1 MKVDL
6 PLKIEIPQTPGEFKT
21 GLMFRES
28 LDTDSGMLFV
38 FDRVAQQSFHMSH
51 TTIPLDIAFIDEEGC
66 IESIKELTPLRREPV
81 YSNAP
86 VLYALE
92 VNRGWFAENEVKVGD
107 QIINEGNCE
116 CEGCGQDPCVEC
128 GENCHQVNENIDTSN
143 WRDGFRPTEYEFTDI
158 ITPGPLESPKN
169 TIKWVDLGEATNLPR
184 KTGNILTIYLGWR
197 GKSYS
202 IQMFFPSVKVPSRRE
217 VQDQLQKIYPGAK
230 LWSYQVSEYDQ
241 GEPLVQAGGR

>member
-6 PLKIEIPQTPGEFKT
+6 PLKIEIPQTPGEFRT

-92 VNRGWFAENEVKVGD
+92 VNRGWFVENEVKVGD
-107 QIINEGNCE
+107 QIIKDEI
-116 CEGCGQDPCVEC
+116 
-128 GENCHQVNENIDTSN
+128 NENIDTSN
-143 WRDGFRPTEYEFTDI
+143 WKDDFKPTEYEFTDI
-158 ITPGPLESPKN
+158 ITPEPLQSPKN
-169 TIKWVDLGEATNLPR
+169 QIQWVDLGEATNLPR
-184 KTGNILTIYLGWR
+184 KTGNILTVYLGWR

-202 IQMFFPSVKVPSRRE
+202 IQMFFPTVKVPSRRE
-217 VQDQLQKIYPGAK
+217 VQDQLQKVYPGAK

>member
-6 PLKIEIPQTPGEFKT
+6 PLRIEIPQTPGEFKT

-66 IESIKELTPLRREPV
+66 IESIKELKPLRREPV

-107 QIINEGNCE
+107 QIIKDEI
-116 CEGCGQDPCVEC
+116 
-128 GENCHQVNENIDTSN
+128 NENIDTSN
-143 WRDGFRPTEYEFTDI
+143 WKDDFKPTEYEFTDI
-158 ITPGPLESPKN
+158 ITPEPLQSPKN
-169 TIKWVDLGEATNLPR
+169 HIQWVDLGEATNLPR
-184 KTGNILTIYLGWR
+184 KTGNILTVYLGWR

-202 IQMFFPSVKVPSRRE
+202 IQMFFPSIKVPSRRE
-217 VQDQLQKIYPGAK
+217 VQDQLQKVYPGAK

>member
-6 PLKIEIPQTPGEFKT
+6 PLRIEIPQTPGEFKT

-92 VNRGWFAENEVKVGD
+92 VNRGWFVENEVKVGD
-107 QIINEGNCE
+107 KIIDFE
-116 CEGCGQDPCVEC
+116 
-128 GENCHQVNENIDTSN
+128 VNENIDTSN
-143 WRDGFRPTEYEFTDI
+143 WKDDFKPTEYEFADI
-158 ITPGPLESPKN
+158 ITPEPLQSPKN
-169 TIKWVDLGEATNLPR
+169 QIEWVDLGEATNLPR
-184 KTGNILTIYLGWR
+184 KTGNILTVYLGWR

-202 IQMFFPSVKVPSRRE
+202 IQMFFPTVKVPSRRE
-217 VQDQLQKIYPGAK
+217 VQDQLQKVYPGAK

>member
-6 PLKIEIPQTPGEFKT
+6 PLRIEIPQTPGEFKT

-51 TTIPLDIAFIDEEGC
+51 TTIPLDIAFIEEEGC

-107 QIINEGNCE
+107 QIIKDEI
-116 CEGCGQDPCVEC
+116 
-128 GENCHQVNENIDTSN
+128 NENIDTSN
-143 WRDGFRPTEYEFTDI
+143 WRDDFKPTEYEFTDI
-158 ITPGPLESPKN
+158 ITPEPLESPKN
-169 TIKWVDLGEATNLPR
+169 QIQWVDLGEATNLPR
-184 KTGNILTIYLGWR
+184 KTGNILTVYLGWR

-202 IQMFFPSVKVPSRRE
+202 IQMFFPTVKVPSRRE
-217 VQDQLQKIYPGAK
+217 VQDQLQKVYPGAK

>member
-107 QIINEGNCE
+107 QIIKDEI
-116 CEGCGQDPCVEC
+116 
-128 GENCHQVNENIDTSN
+128 NENIDTSN
-143 WRDGFRPTEYEFTDI
+143 WRDDFKPTEYEFTDI
-158 ITPGPLESPKN
+158 ITPEPLQSPKN
-169 TIKWVDLGEATNLPR
+169 QIQWVDLGEATNLPR
-184 KTGNILTIYLGWR
+184 KTGNILTVYLGWR

-202 IQMFFPSVKVPSRRE
+202 IQMFFPSIKVPSRRE
-217 VQDQLQKIYPGAK
+217 VQDQLQKVYPGAK

>member
-6 PLKIEIPQTPGEFKT
+6 PLKIEIPQTPGEFRT

-92 VNRGWFAENEVKVGD
+92 VNRGWFKENEVKVGD
-107 QIINEGNCE
+107 KIIDFE
-116 CEGCGQDPCVEC
+116 
-128 GENCHQVNENIDTSN
+128 VNENIDTSN
-143 WRDGFRPTEYEFTDI
+143 WKDEFKPTEYEFTDI
-158 ITPGPLESPKN
+158 ITPEPLQSPKN
-169 TIKWVDLGEATNLPR
+169 HIKWVDLGEATNLPR
-184 KTGNILTIYLGWR
+184 KTGNILTVYLGWR

-202 IQMFFPSVKVPSRRE
+202 IQMFFPSIKVPSRRE
-217 VQDQLQKIYPGAK
+217 VQDQLQKVYPGAK

>member
-6 PLKIEIPQTPGEFKT
+6 PLKIAIPQTPGEFIR
-21 GLMFRES
+21 GLRFRES
-28 LDTDSGMLFV
+28 LSTDSGMLFI

-66 IESIKELTPLRREPV
+66 IESIKELTPLRRTPV
-81 YSNAP
+81 YSNTP

-92 VNRGWFAENEVKVGD
+92 VNRGWFSENEVKVGD
-107 QIINEGNCE
+107 QIIKDEINEK
-116 CEGCGQDPCVEC
+116 
-128 GENCHQVNENIDTSN
+128 IDTSN
-143 WRDGFRPTEYEFTDI
+143 WKDDFKPTEYEFTDV
-158 ITPGPLESPKN
+158 ITPEPLQSPKN
-169 TIKWVDLGEATNLPR
+169 QIEWVDLGEATNLPR
-184 KTGNILTIYLGWR
+184 KTGNILTVYLGWR

-202 IQMFFPSVKVPSRRE
+202 IQMFFPSIKVPSRRE
-217 VQDQLQKIYPGAK
+217 VQDQLQKVYPGAK

>member
-28 LDTDSGMLFV
+28 LDMDSGMLFI

-66 IESIKELTPLRREPV
+66 IESIKELKPLRREPV

-107 QIINEGNCE
+107 QIIKDEI
-116 CEGCGQDPCVEC
+116 
-128 GENCHQVNENIDTSN
+128 NENIDTSN
-143 WRDGFRPTEYEFTDI
+143 WRDDFKPTEYEFTDI

-197 GKSYS
+197 GKTYS
-202 IQMFFPSVKVPSRRE
+202 IQMFFPTVKVPSRRE

>member
-6 PLKIEIPQTPGEFKT
+6 PLRIEIPQTPGEFKT

-92 VNRGWFAENEVKVGD
+92 VNRGWFVENEVKVGD
-107 QIINEGNCE
+107 QIIKDEI
-116 CEGCGQDPCVEC
+116 
-128 GENCHQVNENIDTSN
+128 NENIDTSN
-143 WRDGFRPTEYEFTDI
+143 WRDDFKPTEYEFTDI
-158 ITPGPLESPKN
+158 ITPEPLQSPKN
-169 TIKWVDLGEATNLPR
+169 HIKWVDLGEATNLPR

-197 GKSYS
+197 GKTYS
-202 IQMFFPSVKVPSRRE
+202 IQMFFPTVKVPSRRE

>member
-28 LDTDSGMLFV
+28 LDMDSGMLFV

-107 QIINEGNCE
+107 QIIKDEI
-116 CEGCGQDPCVEC
+116 
-128 GENCHQVNENIDTSN
+128 NENIDTSN
-143 WRDGFRPTEYEFTDI
+143 WRDDFKPTEYEFTDI
-158 ITPGPLESPKN
+158 ITPEPLQSPKN
-169 TIKWVDLGEATNLPR
+169 HIKWVDLGEATNLPR

>member
-92 VNRGWFAENEVKVGD
+92 VNRGWFVENEVKVGD
-107 QIINEGNCE
+107 QIIKDEI
-116 CEGCGQDPCVEC
+116 
-128 GENCHQVNENIDTSN
+128 NENIDTSN
-143 WRDGFRPTEYEFTDI
+143 WRDDFKPTEYEFTDI
-158 ITPGPLESPKN
+158 ITPEPLQSPKN
-169 TIKWVDLGEATNLPR
+169 HIKWVDLGEATNLPR

-197 GKSYS
+197 GKTYS
-202 IQMFFPSVKVPSRRE
+202 IQMFFPTVKVPSRRE

>member
-92 VNRGWFAENEVKVGD
+92 VNRGWFVENEVKVGD
-107 QIINEGNCE
+107 KIIDFE
-116 CEGCGQDPCVEC
+116 
-128 GENCHQVNENIDTSN
+128 VNENIDTSN
-143 WRDGFRPTEYEFTDI
+143 WRDDFKPTEYEFTDI
-158 ITPGPLESPKN
+158 ITPEPLQSPKN
-169 TIKWVDLGEATNLPR
+169 HVKWVDLGEATNLPR

>member
-107 QIINEGNCE
+107 QIIKDEI
-116 CEGCGQDPCVEC
+116 
-128 GENCHQVNENIDTSN
+128 NENIDTSN
-143 WRDGFRPTEYEFTDI
+143 WKDDFKPTEYEFTDI
-158 ITPGPLESPKN
+158 ITPEPLQSPKN
-169 TIKWVDLGEATNLPR
+169 HIKWVDLGEATNLPR
-184 KTGNILTIYLGWR
+184 KTGNILTVYLGWR
-197 GKSYS
+197 GKTYS
-202 IQMFFPSVKVPSRRE
+202 IQMFFPTVKVPSRRE
-217 VQDQLQKIYPGAK
+217 VQDQLQKVYPGAK

>member
-6 PLKIEIPQTPGEFKT
+6 PLRIEIPQTPGEFKT

-51 TTIPLDIAFIDEEGC
+51 TTIPLDIAFINEEGY

-92 VNRGWFAENEVKVGD
+92 VNQGWFAENEVKVGD
-107 QIINEGNCE
+107 QIIKDEI
-116 CEGCGQDPCVEC
+116 
-128 GENCHQVNENIDTSN
+128 NENIDTSN
-143 WRDGFRPTEYEFTDI
+143 WRDDFKPTEYEFTDI
-158 ITPGPLESPKN
+158 ITPEPLQSPKN
-169 TIKWVDLGEATNLPR
+169 QIQWVDLGEATNLPR
-184 KTGNILTIYLGWR
+184 KTGNILTVYLGWR

-202 IQMFFPSVKVPSRRE
+202 IQMFFPTVKVPSRRE

>member
-28 LDTDSGMLFV
+28 LDMDSGMLFV

-81 YSNAP
+81 YSNAQ

-107 QIINEGNCE
+107 QIIKDEI
-116 CEGCGQDPCVEC
+116 
-128 GENCHQVNENIDTSN
+128 NENIDTSN
-143 WRDGFRPTEYEFTDI
+143 WRDDFKPTEYEFTDI
-158 ITPGPLESPKN
+158 ITPEPLQSPKN
-169 TIKWVDLGEATNLPR
+169 HIKWVDLGEATNLPR

>member
-6 PLKIEIPQTPGEFKT
+6 PLKIEIPQTPGEFRT

-51 TTIPLDIAFIDEEGC
+51 TTIPLDIAFIDEEVC
-66 IESIKELTPLRREPV
+66 IESIKELAPLRREPV

-107 QIINEGNCE
+107 QIIKDEI
-116 CEGCGQDPCVEC
+116 
-128 GENCHQVNENIDTSN
+128 NENIDTSN
-143 WRDGFRPTEYEFTDI
+143 WRDDFKPTEYEFTDI
-158 ITPGPLESPKN
+158 ITPEPLQSPKN
-169 TIKWVDLGEATNLPR
+169 HIKWVDLGEATNLPR

-202 IQMFFPSVKVPSRRE
+202 IQMFFPTVKVPSRRE

>member
-28 LDTDSGMLFV
+28 LDMDSGMLFV

-92 VNRGWFAENEVKVGD
+92 VNRGWFTENEVKVGD
-107 QIINEGNCE
+107 QIIKDEI
-116 CEGCGQDPCVEC
+116 
-128 GENCHQVNENIDTSN
+128 NENIDTSN
-143 WRDGFRPTEYEFTDI
+143 WRDDFKPTEYEFTDI
-158 ITPGPLESPKN
+158 ITPEPLQSPKN
-169 TIKWVDLGEATNLPR
+169 HIKWVDLGEATNLPR

-197 GKSYS
+197 GKTYS
-202 IQMFFPSVKVPSRRE
+202 IQMFFPTVKVPSRRE
-217 VQDQLQKIYPGAK
+217 VQDQLQKVYPGAK

>member
-6 PLKIEIPQTPGEFKT
+6 PLRIEIPQTPGEFKT

-107 QIINEGNCE
+107 QIIKDEI
-116 CEGCGQDPCVEC
+116 
-128 GENCHQVNENIDTSN
+128 NENIDTSN
-143 WRDGFRPTEYEFTDI
+143 WKDDFKPTEYEFTDV
-158 ITPGPLESPKN
+158 ITPEPLQSPKN
-169 TIKWVDLGEATNLPR
+169 QIQWVDLGEATNLPR
-184 KTGNILTIYLGWR
+184 KTGNILTVYLGWR

-202 IQMFFPSVKVPSRRE
+202 IQMFFPTVKVPSRRE
-217 VQDQLQKIYPGAK
+217 VQDQLQKVYPGAK

>member
-81 YSNAP
+81 YSDAP

-107 QIINEGNCE
+107 QIIKDEI
-116 CEGCGQDPCVEC
+116 
-128 GENCHQVNENIDTSN
+128 NENIDTSN
-143 WRDGFRPTEYEFTDI
+143 WKDDFKPTEYEFADI
-158 ITPGPLESPKN
+158 ITPEPLQSPKN
-169 TIKWVDLGEATNLPR
+169 QIEWVDLGEATNLPR
-184 KTGNILTIYLGWR
+184 KTGNILTVYLGWR

-202 IQMFFPSVKVPSRRE
+202 IQMFFPSIKVPSRRE
-217 VQDQLQKIYPGAK
+217 VQDQLQKVYPGAK

>member
-6 PLKIEIPQTPGEFKT
+6 PLRIEIPQTPGEFKT

-92 VNRGWFAENEVKVGD
+92 VNRGWFVENEVKVGD
-107 QIINEGNCE
+107 KIIDFE
-116 CEGCGQDPCVEC
+116 
-128 GENCHQVNENIDTSN
+128 VNENIDTSN
-143 WRDGFRPTEYEFTDI
+143 WRDDFKPTEYEFTDI
-158 ITPGPLESPKN
+158 ITPEPLQSPKN
-169 TIKWVDLGEATNLPR
+169 HIKWVDLGEATNLPR
-184 KTGNILTIYLGWR
+184 KTGNILTVYLGWR

-202 IQMFFPSVKVPSRRE
+202 IQMFFPSIKVPSRRE
-217 VQDQLQKIYPGAK
+217 VQDQLQKVYPGAK

>member
-51 TTIPLDIAFIDEEGC
+51 TTIPLDIAFINEEGY

-107 QIINEGNCE
+107 QIIKDEI
-116 CEGCGQDPCVEC
+116 
-128 GENCHQVNENIDTSN
+128 NENIDTSN
-143 WRDGFRPTEYEFTDI
+143 WRDDFKPTEYEFTDI
-158 ITPGPLESPKN
+158 ITPEPLQSPKN
-169 TIKWVDLGEATNLPR
+169 HVKWVDLGEATNLPR

-217 VQDQLQKIYPGAK
+217 VQDQLQKVYPGAK

>member
-51 TTIPLDIAFIDEEGC
+51 TTIPLDIAFINEEGY

-92 VNRGWFAENEVKVGD
+92 VNRGWFVENEVKVGD
-107 QIINEGNCE
+107 QIIKDEI
-116 CEGCGQDPCVEC
+116 
-128 GENCHQVNENIDTSN
+128 NENIDTSN
-143 WRDGFRPTEYEFTDI
+143 WRDDFKPTEYEFTDI
-158 ITPGPLESPKN
+158 ITPEPLQSPKN
-169 TIKWVDLGEATNLPR
+169 HIKWGDLGEATNLPR

-197 GKSYS
+197 GKTYS
-202 IQMFFPSVKVPSRRE
+202 IQMFFPTVKVPSRRE

>member
-28 LDTDSGMLFV
+28 LDMDSGMLFV

-66 IESIKELTPLRREPV
+66 IESIKELTPLRRTPV
-81 YSNAP
+81 YSNAQ

-107 QIINEGNCE
+107 QIIKDEI
-116 CEGCGQDPCVEC
+116 
-128 GENCHQVNENIDTSN
+128 NENIDTSN
-143 WRDGFRPTEYEFTDI
+143 WRDDFKPTEYEFTDI
-158 ITPGPLESPKN
+158 ITPEPLQSPKN
-169 TIKWVDLGEATNLPR
+169 HIKWVDLGEATNLPR

-197 GKSYS
+197 GKTYS
-202 IQMFFPSVKVPSRRE
+202 IQMFFPTVKVPSRRE

>member
-107 QIINEGNCE
+107 QIIKDEI
-116 CEGCGQDPCVEC
+116 
-128 GENCHQVNENIDTSN
+128 NENIDTSN
-143 WRDGFRPTEYEFTDI
+143 WKDDFNPTEYEFTDI
-158 ITPGPLESPKN
+158 ITPDPLQSPKN

-184 KTGNILTIYLGWR
+184 KTGNILTVYLGWR

-202 IQMFFPSVKVPSRRE
+202 IQMFFPTVKVPSRRE
-217 VQDQLQKIYPGAK
+217 VQDQLQKVYPGAK
-230 LWSYQVSEYDQ
+230 LWSYQVSEYDK

>member
-66 IESIKELTPLRREPV
+66 IESIKELTPLRRTPV
-81 YSNAP
+81 YSNTP

-92 VNRGWFAENEVKVGD
+92 VNRGWFSENEVKVGD
-107 QIINEGNCE
+107 QIIKDEINEK
-116 CEGCGQDPCVEC
+116 
-128 GENCHQVNENIDTSN
+128 IDTSN
-143 WRDGFRPTEYEFTDI
+143 WKDDFKPTEYEFTDV
-158 ITPGPLESPKN
+158 ITPEPLQSPKN
-169 TIKWVDLGEATNLPR
+169 QIEWVDLGEATNLPR
-184 KTGNILTIYLGWR
+184 KTGNILTVYLGWR

-202 IQMFFPSVKVPSRRE
+202 IQMFFPSIKVPSRRE
-217 VQDQLQKIYPGAK
+217 VQDQLQKVYPGAK

>member
-107 QIINEGNCE
+107 QIIKDEI
-116 CEGCGQDPCVEC
+116 
-128 GENCHQVNENIDTSN
+128 NENIDTSN
-143 WRDGFRPTEYEFTDI
+143 WKDDFNPTEYEFTDI
-158 ITPGPLESPKN
+158 ITPDPLQSPKN

-184 KTGNILTIYLGWR
+184 KTGNILTVYLGWR

-202 IQMFFPSVKVPSRRE
+202 IQMFFPSTKVPSRRE

-230 LWSYQVSEYDQ
+230 LWSYQVSDYDQ

>member
-92 VNRGWFAENEVKVGD
+92 VNQGWFAENEVKVGE
-107 QIINEGNCE
+107 QIIKDEI
-116 CEGCGQDPCVEC
+116 
-128 GENCHQVNENIDTSN
+128 NENIDTSN
-143 WRDGFRPTEYEFTDI
+143 WRDDFKPTEYEFTDI
-158 ITPGPLESPKN
+158 ITPEPLQSPKN
-169 TIKWVDLGEATNLPR
+169 HIKWVDLGEATNLPR

-197 GKSYS
+197 GKTYS
-202 IQMFFPSVKVPSRRE
+202 IQMFFPTVKVPSRRE

>member
-107 QIINEGNCE
+107 QIIKDEINET
-116 CEGCGQDPCVEC
+116 
-128 GENCHQVNENIDTSN
+128 IDTSD
-143 WRDGFRPTEYEFTDI
+143 WRNDFKPTEYEFTDI
-158 ITPGPLESPKN
+158 ITPEPLQSPKN
-169 TIKWVDLGEATNLPR
+169 HIKWVDLGEATNLPR

>member
-92 VNRGWFAENEVKVGD
+92 VIRGWFAENEVKVGD
-107 QIINEGNCE
+107 QIIKDEI
-116 CEGCGQDPCVEC
+116 
-128 GENCHQVNENIDTSN
+128 NENIDTSD
-143 WRDGFRPTEYEFTDI
+143 WRDDFNPTEYEFTDI
-158 ITPGPLESPKN
+158 ITPDPLQSPKN

-184 KTGNILTIYLGWR
+184 KTGNILTVYLGWR

-202 IQMFFPSVKVPSRRE
+202 IQMFFPSTKVPSRRE
-217 VQDQLQKIYPGAK
+217 VQDQLQKVYPGAK

>member
-6 PLKIEIPQTPGEFKT
+6 PLKIEIPQTPGEFRT

-38 FDRVAQQSFHMSH
+38 FDRVAQQSFHMNH

-107 QIINEGNCE
+107 QIIKDEI
-116 CEGCGQDPCVEC
+116 
-128 GENCHQVNENIDTSN
+128 NENIDTSN
-143 WRDGFRPTEYEFTDI
+143 WRDEFKPTEYEFTDI
-158 ITPGPLESPKN
+158 ITPGPLQSPKN

-184 KTGNILTIYLGWR
+184 KTGNILTVYLGWR
-197 GKSYS
+197 GKTYS
-202 IQMFFPSVKVPSRRE
+202 IQMFFPTVKVPSRRE
-217 VQDQLQKIYPGAK
+217 VQDQLQKVYPGAK

>member
-107 QIINEGNCE
+107 QIIKDEI
-116 CEGCGQDPCVEC
+116 
-128 GENCHQVNENIDTSN
+128 NENIDTSN
-143 WRDGFRPTEYEFTDI
+143 WRDDFKPTEYEFTDI
-158 ITPGPLESPKN
+158 ITPEPLQSPKN
-169 TIKWVDLGEATNLPR
+169 HIKWVDLGEATNLPR

-197 GKSYS
+197 GKTYS
-202 IQMFFPSVKVPSRRE
+202 IQMFFPTVKVPSRRE
-217 VQDQLQKIYPGAK
+217 VQDQLQKVYPGAK

>member
-6 PLKIEIPQTPGEFKT
+6 PLKIEIPQTPGEFRT

-107 QIINEGNCE
+107 QIIKDEI
-116 CEGCGQDPCVEC
+116 
-128 GENCHQVNENIDTSN
+128 NENIDTSN
-143 WRDGFRPTEYEFTDI
+143 WKDDFKPTEYEFTDI
-158 ITPGPLESPKN
+158 ITPEPLQSPKN
-169 TIKWVDLGEATNLPR
+169 HIKWVDLGEATNLPR
-184 KTGNILTIYLGWR
+184 KTGNILTVYLGWR

-202 IQMFFPSVKVPSRRE
+202 IQMFFPTVKVPSRRE
-217 VQDQLQKIYPGAK
+217 VQDQLQKVYPGAK

>member
-107 QIINEGNCE
+107 QIIKDEI
-116 CEGCGQDPCVEC
+116 
-128 GENCHQVNENIDTSN
+128 NENIDTSD
-143 WRDGFRPTEYEFTDI
+143 WRNDFTPTEYEFTDI

-184 KTGNILTIYLGWR
+184 KTGNILTVYLGWR

-202 IQMFFPSVKVPSRRE
+202 IQMFFPTVKVPSRRE
-217 VQDQLQKIYPGAK
+217 VQDQLQKVYPGAK

>member
-6 PLKIEIPQTPGEFKT
+6 PLRIEIPQTPGEFKT

-51 TTIPLDIAFIDEEGC
+51 TTIPLDIAFINEEGY

-92 VNRGWFAENEVKVGD
+92 VNRGWFVENEVKVGD
-107 QIINEGNCE
+107 QIIKDEI
-116 CEGCGQDPCVEC
+116 
-128 GENCHQVNENIDTSN
+128 NENIDTSN
-143 WRDGFRPTEYEFTDI
+143 WRDDFKPTEYEFTDI
-158 ITPGPLESPKN
+158 ITPEPLQSPKN
-169 TIKWVDLGEATNLPR
+169 HIKWVDLGEATNLPR

-197 GKSYS
+197 GKTYS
-202 IQMFFPSVKVPSRRE
+202 IQMFFPTVKVPSRRE

>member
-107 QIINEGNCE
+107 QIIKDEI
-116 CEGCGQDPCVEC
+116 
-128 GENCHQVNENIDTSN
+128 NENIDTSN
-143 WRDGFRPTEYEFTDI
+143 WKDDFKPTEYEFTDI
-158 ITPGPLESPKN
+158 ITPEPLESPKN
-169 TIKWVDLGEATNLPR
+169 QIQWVDLGEATNLPR
-184 KTGNILTIYLGWR
+184 KTGNILTVYLGWR

-202 IQMFFPSVKVPSRRE
+202 IQMFFPSIKVPSRRE
-217 VQDQLQKIYPGAK
+217 VQDQLQKVYPGAK

>member
-38 FDRVAQQSFHMSH
+38 FDRVVQQSFHMSH

-107 QIINEGNCE
+107 QIIKDEI
-116 CEGCGQDPCVEC
+116 
-128 GENCHQVNENIDTSN
+128 NENIDTSN
-143 WRDGFRPTEYEFTDI
+143 WKDDFKPTEYEFTDI
-158 ITPGPLESPKN
+158 ITPEPLQSPKN
-169 TIKWVDLGEATNLPR
+169 HIKWVDLGEATNLPR
-184 KTGNILTIYLGWR
+184 KTGNILTVYLGWR
-197 GKSYS
+197 GKTYS
-202 IQMFFPSVKVPSRRE
+202 IQMFFPTVKVPSRRE
-217 VQDQLQKIYPGAK
+217 VQDQLQKVYPGAK

>member
-6 PLKIEIPQTPGEFKT
+6 PLKIEIPQTPGEFRT

-107 QIINEGNCE
+107 QIIKDEI
-116 CEGCGQDPCVEC
+116 
-128 GENCHQVNENIDTSN
+128 NENIDTSD
-143 WRDGFRPTEYEFTDI
+143 WRNDFKPTEYEFTDI
-158 ITPGPLESPKN
+158 ITPEPLQSPKN
-169 TIKWVDLGEATNLPR
+169 QIQWVDLGEATNLPR
-184 KTGNILTIYLGWR
+184 KTGNILTVYLGWR

-202 IQMFFPSVKVPSRRE
+202 IQMFFPTVKVPSRRE
-217 VQDQLQKIYPGAK
+217 VQDQLQKVYPGAK

>member
-28 LDTDSGMLFV
+28 LDTNSGMLFV
-38 FDRVAQQSFHMSH
+38 FEKVAQQSFHMSH
-51 TTIPLDIAFIDEEGC
+51 TTIPLDIAFINEEGC
-66 IESIKELTPLRREPV
+66 IESIKELVPLRREPV
-81 YSNAP
+81 YSNAQ

-107 QIINEGNCE
+107 QIIKDEI
-116 CEGCGQDPCVEC
+116 
-128 GENCHQVNENIDTSN
+128 NENIDTSN
-143 WRDGFRPTEYEFTDI
+143 WRDDFKPTEYEFTDI
-158 ITPGPLESPKN
+158 ITPEPLQSPKN
-169 TIKWVDLGEATNLPR
+169 HIKWVDLGEATNLPR

>member
-6 PLKIEIPQTPGEFKT
+6 PLRIEIPQTPGEFKT

-107 QIINEGNCE
+107 QIIKDEI
-116 CEGCGQDPCVEC
+116 
-128 GENCHQVNENIDTSN
+128 NENIDTSN
-143 WRDGFRPTEYEFTDI
+143 WRDDFKPTEYEFTDI
-158 ITPGPLESPKN
+158 ITPEPLQSPKN
-169 TIKWVDLGEATNLPR
+169 HIKWVDLGEATNLPR

-202 IQMFFPSVKVPSRRE
+202 IQMFFPTVKVPSRRE
-217 VQDQLQKIYPGAK
+217 VQDQLQKVYPGAK